1 MMEFSELLDT
11 YLLPTAIIVAQIFA
25 IIVPLLV
32 AVAYLTY
39 FERKVI
45 ASMQLRKGP
54 NVVGPFGLLQPLA
67 DGAKLFIKETILPSG
82 ANKILFAMAPMLT
95 FILSLIAWAVIPFDA
110 GMVLADI
117 NVGILYLFAISSLGV
132 YGVIMAGWA
141 SNSK

>member
-1 MMEFSELLDT
+1 MEFSELLDT

-95 FILSLIAWAVIPFDA
+95 FILSF
-110 GMVLADI
+110 
-117 NVGILYLFAISSLGV
+117 ILMYCCSSSITYSTCSRCGAISWIRIVSTSV
-132 YGVIMAGWA
+132 SSIAC
-141 SNSK
+141 SNSCSRR

>member
-1 MMEFSELLDT
+1 MMEFSELFDT
-11 YLLPTAIIVAQIFA
+11 YLLPTAIILAQIFA

-67 DGAKLFIKETILPSG
+67 MAQSFLSRRQFFLQELTKFYLPWLLCLHS
-82 ANKILFAMAPMLT
+82 F
-95 FILSLIAWAVIPFDA
+95 
-110 GMVLADI
+110 
-117 NVGILYLFAISSLGV
+117 
-132 YGVIMAGWA
+132 
-141 SNSK
+141 

>member
-67 DGAKLFIKETILPSG
+67 DGADLRGVHERAGLLRFPGRDEVLELG
-82 ANKILFAMAPMLT
+82 ELDLVVAV
-95 FILSLIAWAVIPFDA
+95 LINLRDA
-110 GMVLADI
+110 L
-117 NVGILYLFAISSLGV
+117 L
-132 YGVIMAGWA
+132 
-141 SNSK
+141 